1 MLGGGEV
8 KGRVLF
14 GDATVQTQVCL
25 QQGKGRGDILKDV
38 FLNTSLSQGVNN
50 TIRHS
55 FKT

>member
-1 MLGGGEV
+1 MLGGRGR
-8 KGRVLF
+8 GRVLF

-25 QQGKGRGDILKDV
+25 QQGKKDGGGILKDI

>member
-1 MLGGGEV
+1 MLGEGGR
-8 KGRVLF
+8 GRVLF

-25 QQGKGRGDILKDV
+25 QQGKGQGDILKDV
-38 FLNTSLSQGVNN
+38 FLNTPLSQGVNN